1 MLFSFFYTHGKR
13 KPNFIVIV
21 SESHPVSAF
30 GAYKGYLSKIDP
42 TPNLDHLALK
52 SFLFKN
58 AFCTD
63 ASSVSSSAVLL
74 SGQYSHGKGFFNNE
88 KNLQVNKINLPK
100 ILQKQGYETIL
111 LGRWNLGLKPKYFNH
126 WNILADHTEKYN
138 PKFISHNNQKRIE
151 GHSTDIITDLAI
163 EWLRQRNHK
172 KPFFLL
178 IQYNATSEP
187 WMPAIRHLS
196 LYEDVLLPEPSNLED
211 QHLNKAS
218 PSRYQSMEI
227 MEDLNFSEDLFFQ
240 LEQTDQNKSNKV
252 LLTDRQKNLKSMTAE
267 QLSAWTLSWRP
278 KNEAFLREP
287 QTGENILLWKF
298 QRFAKNYLR
307 CIRGI
312 DDNFKRI
319 ENSIYETNSSDAFL
333 IYTSNHGRMLGEHGW
348 HGTKWMYEETMQT
361 PLIISTNLSKNIVHS
376 ANDLVQNLD
385 LAPTILDYAQA
396 IDIKNMQGKS
406 LKPLLEN
413 FDSNV
418 SWRNSVYYHHK
429 EFPGEQMV
437 AAHHGIRTKQNK
449 IIHFY
454 QFDEWEYYNLIDDP
468 KEENNLYHNE
478 DYQTEIKALKILL
491 MENRKHYLDET
502 NISIMPEEWR
512 KKYRGPKARM
522 E

>member
-1 MLFSFFYTHGKR
+1 
-13 KPNFIVIV
+13 
-21 SESHPVSAF
+21 
-30 GAYKGYLSKIDP
+30 
-42 TPNLDHLALK
+42 
-52 SFLFKN
+52 
-58 AFCTD
+58 
-63 ASSVSSSAVLL
+63 
-74 SGQYSHGKGFFNNE
+74 
-88 KNLQVNKINLPK
+88 
-100 ILQKQGYETIL
+100 
-111 LGRWNLGLKPKYFNH
+111 
-126 WNILADHTEKYN
+126 
-138 PKFISHNNQKRIE
+138 
-151 GHSTDIITDLAI
+151 
-163 EWLRQRNHK
+163 
-172 KPFFLL
+172 
-178 IQYNATSEP
+178 
-187 WMPAIRHLS
+187 
-196 LYEDVLLPEPSNLED
+196 
-211 QHLNKAS
+211 
-218 PSRYQSMEI
+218 
-227 MEDLNFSEDLFFQ
+227 
-240 LEQTDQNKSNKV
+240 
-252 LLTDRQKNLKSMTAE
+252 
-267 QLSAWTLSWRP
+267 
-278 KNEAFLREP
+278 
-287 QTGENILLWKF
+287 
-298 QRFAKNYLR
+298 
-307 CIRGI
+307 
-312 DDNFKRI
+312 
-319 ENSIYETNSSDAFL
+319 
-333 IYTSNHGRMLGEHGW
+333 MLGEHGW